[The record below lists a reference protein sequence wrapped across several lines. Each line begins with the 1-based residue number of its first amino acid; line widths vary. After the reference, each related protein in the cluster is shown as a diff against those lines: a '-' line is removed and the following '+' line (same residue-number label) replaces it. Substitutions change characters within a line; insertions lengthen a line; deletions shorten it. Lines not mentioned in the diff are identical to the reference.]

1 MRARRSA
8 GGPFYADIATVL
20 PIHNLAFQGVFGY
33 GALHLADLEQW
44 GLIKPGMPGL
54 DDIVNLLGRGLYFAD
69 VVNTV
74 SNRYAEEILTPEYG
88 EKMDPLLSTFRAKLP
103 GIINSIHYH

>member
-1 MRARRSA
+1 RLYAVA
-8 GGPFYADIATVL
+8 QYYADIATVL
-20 PIHNLAFQGVFGY
+20 TIHDLAFQGVVGY
-33 GALHLADLEQW
+33 GALNLADLEQW

-54 DDIVNLLGRGLYFAD
+54 DDIVNLLGRGLFFSD

-88 EKMDPLLSTFRAKLP
+88 EKMDPLLRAFRGKLR
-103 GIINSIHYH
+103 GSLNGIHYEVC